1 MVDKSVVIELRKLT
15 GAGIV
20 ECQKTLEETNGNI
33 EEAIEI
39 LRKKGALKAAK
50 KADRATNEGL
60 VATAINE
67 EKTKGVLIQVHC
79 ETDFVSRNEDFVN
92 MVQGLADE
100 YLAGKP
106 ASENFA
112 EQKDELVMKIGENLQ
127 FANEGTLEGAFVVAY
142 IHSNGKTGSLIAFDQ
157 VIDEDLANG
166 IAMHAVAMSP
176 DCLNPEDVN
185 PETLE
190 KEKEVY
196 TEQLKNEGK
205 PEEIIEKIM
214 EGKVNKYYEDVC
226 LAKQK
231 YIKDDK
237 KSIEEVLNGTKI
249 TGFLLFKI

>member
-20 ECQKTLEETNGNI
+20 DCQKTLEESNGNV

-50 KADRATNEGL
+50 KASRATNEGL

-67 EKTKGVLIQVHC
+67 DKTKGVLVQIHC

-92 MVQGLADE
+92 TVQGLTNE
-100 YLAGKP
+100 YLAGTT
-106 ASENFA
+106 ASESFA
-112 EQKDELVMKIGENLQ
+112 SQKDELVMKIGENLQ
-127 FANEGTLEGAFVVAY
+127 FANEGILEGALVIAY
-142 IHSNGKTGSLIAFDQ
+142 IHSNGKTGSLVAFDQ
-157 VIDEDLANG
+157 VIDTELANG

-176 DCLNPEDVN
+176 DYLNIEEVPS
-185 PETLE
+185 ETLD

-214 EGKVNKYYEDVC
+214 EGKVNKFYEEIC
-226 LAKQK
+226 LNRQK

-237 KSIEEVLNGTKI
+237 KSIEEVLAGAKI